1 MSEQELT
8 ENQKKFREVFGKKE
22 DPEQELTD
30 EQKKLQDALKSEK
43 PIIVYNITNQESWSA
58 AFKEFSKGFFT
69 LLINGLFFSLLFN
82 AFGCIDLVKIIHGP

>member
-8 ENQKKFREVFGKKE
+8 ENQKKFREVFGHEE
-22 DPEQELTD
+22 DPEEELS
-30 EQKKLQDALKSEK
+30 ENRKKIKEALESEK

>member
-30 EQKKLQDALKSEK
+30 EQKKLQDALNSEK

-58 AFKEFSKGFFT
+58 AFKEFSKGFFA

>member
-30 EQKKLQDALKSEK
+30 EQKKLQDALNSEK